1 MKKRYIWFLV
11 IGIIILIVPTGVYL
25 GFLIPK
31 LKEEYIILMASGG
44 VVGGGGYYGVSQIP
58 DKVKYSGLFKLS
70 AKAFTLLTI
79 ATLVEQFLGEIIG
92 LIIVAVISYIV
103 FKVLLEVYR
112 ERRQEY
118 RNAKLAKEVA
128 RSVNEA
134 SK

>member
-31 LKEEYIILMASGG
+31 LKEEYIVLMASGG

-118 RNAKLAKEVA
+118 RNAELAKEVA

-134 SK
+134 SE